1 MSAFA
6 FGQRL
11 NYTPRCYHKRQA
23 ASFREYRCET
33 ERLCCSDVGGCG
45 ENQSISLVIA
55 ISRYLAY
62 AQLLRHNTMDAVI
75 LLILLIVVL
84 VVLIFIIIII
94 VVGIRHF
101 FAKFLESFL

>member
-1 MSAFA
+1 VLS
-6 FGQRL
+6 Q
-11 NYTPRCYHKRQA
+11 RQA
-23 ASFREYRCET
+23 ASFREHRCET
-33 ERLCCSDVGGCG
+33 EQLCRCDVGGCG

-62 AQLLRHNTMDAVI
+62 ALAQLRKAQLLGRNTMYAFI
-75 LLILLIVVL
+75 LLILLIVVF
-84 VVLIFIIIII
+84 VVLIFILIII